1 MMESNKP
8 RKIEWMCTRC
18 GMKTIRSES
27 IGRPMPGKCL
37 RGNKS
42 PNGGLPPHSWVI
54 NRVL

>member
-1 MMESNKP
+1 MERNKP

-42 PNGGLPPHSWVI
+42 PNGGLPPHSWVK